1 MIIATLCGIV
11 SVLPTCSLVVETYFN
26 FLLRRERGF
35 RNAVGLAGRRRQ
47 NLKQFA
53 FSDVKFR
60 NQKFRKFILTHV
72 IITELSC
79 SIDYPVCTTLM
90 NPVLESDVGGGY

>member
-1 MIIATLCGIV
+1 MNVIIATLCSIV
-11 SVLPTCSLVVETYFN
+11 PVLPTCSLVTYFN
-26 FLLRRERGF
+26 FFLRRERGF
-35 RNAVGLAGRRRQ
+35 RNAVGLAGRQRQ

-90 NPVLESDVGGGY
+90 NPVLDSDVGGGY